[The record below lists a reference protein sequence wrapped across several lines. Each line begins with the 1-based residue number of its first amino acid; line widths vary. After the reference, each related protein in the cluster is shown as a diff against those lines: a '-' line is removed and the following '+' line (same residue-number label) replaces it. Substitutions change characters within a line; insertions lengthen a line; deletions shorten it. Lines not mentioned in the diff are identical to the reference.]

1 MGCVPKANA
10 PGSAGV
16 SPAPDRK
23 TKNRT
28 KRKNMQITVSKV
40 RPSSETKPS
49 SAPCALE
56 NRDGFW
62 ELTID
67 GQTAVLPQNHAL
79 FFVATLLG
87 EQQPI
92 SIADLARKVFATYAN
107 HPDFIYGGAEWL
119 RLHFNEAELAA
130 ILRLK
135 VEALEKLLERQD
147 ELEILKA
154 EAQRELEAVCDLLE
168 ILPFLARRN
177 AGQSAAFLFNQL
189 QTLRAAMA
197 RAVNLRGEPNEPI
210 RHFAI
215 LCHLLIP
222 TIVTNPVGNDV
233 RSF

>member
-1 MGCVPKANA
+1 
-10 PGSAGV
+10 
-16 SPAPDRK
+16 
-23 TKNRT
+23 
-28 KRKNMQITVSKV
+28 MQTTVSTS
-40 RPSSETKPS
+40 RTPSEAKSNAAPS
-49 SAPCALE
+49 PCALE

-67 GQTAVLPQNHAL
+67 GQTAILPQNHSL
-79 FFVATLLG
+79 FFVATLLS
-87 EQQPI
+87 ETQPI
-92 SIADLARKVFATYAN
+92 SIADLASKVFATYAS

-119 RLHFNEAELAA
+119 RLHSNDAELAA

-135 VEALEKLLERQD
+135 MEALEKLLERQD

-168 ILPFLARRN
+168 ILPFLARGN
-177 AGQSAAFLFNQL
+177 AEQSAAFLFNEL
-189 QTLRAAMA
+189 RSLRAGMA

-222 TIVTNPVGNDV
+222 TIVTNPENPLQ
-233 RSF
+233 SCNLKFP